1 MKNTRRGFL
10 AAAGAVAIA
19 GCTGPASEVGPEEDP
34 NGTESPA
41 GAGEGNAAD
50 LAVEESSSD
59 TYAAVAESVSKSVVR
74 VQIYED
80 GFEAGQGS
88 GFLHRGHVVTN
99 EHVVYGGETVRL
111 QYSDGSWYEA
121 EIVGTDPY
129 SDLAVLS
136 SGRDLSDADAPP
148 ELELVDRTPEIGTEV
163 LAFGAPF
170 GLGGSVTQGIVSGR
184 NRSLPAPNNYQIP
197 DAVQTDA
204 AVNPGNSGG
213 PLVTLEA
220 EVAGVVTAT
229 RGENVG
235 FAVSAPLAD
244 RIVPSLIEDG
254 EYEHSRLG
262 VQVRPVTPTV
272 AEVNDLEEVRGVYVV
287 EVVSDGPADGV
298 LEGATGSET
307 VGGQSVP
314 TGGDVI
320 VGFAD
325 TEIDT
330 NEDLARFLAL
340 ETSPDETIDVHV
352 IREGERVTESLT
364 LGTRP
369 PAR

>member
-1 MKNTRRGFL
+1 MNNTRRGFL
-10 AAAGAVAIA
+10 SAAGAVAIA
-19 GCTGPASEVGPEEDP
+19 GCTSPATEAGPEDDP
-34 NGTESPA
+34 DGTESPA
-41 GAGEGNAAD
+41 ADNNVTGLADEGINS
-50 LAVEESSSD
+50 E
-59 TYAAVAESVSKSVVR
+59 TYAAVAESVSQSVVR

-80 GFEAGQGS
+80 GIESGQGS

-99 EHVVYGGETVRL
+99 EHVVYGGDDVRL
-111 QYSDGSWYEA
+111 QYADDSWYDGD
-121 EIVGTDPY
+121 IVGTDPY

-136 SGRDLSDADAPP
+136 PGRDLSVGDVPP
-148 ELELVDRTPEIGTEV
+148 ELDLVDRTPDIGTEV

-170 GLGGSVTQGIVSGR
+170 GLGGSVTQGIISGR
-184 NRSLPAPNNYQIP
+184 NRSLPAPNDYQIP

-213 PLVTLEA
+213 PLVTLEQ

-272 AEVNDLEEVRGVYVV
+272 AEVNDLKEVRGVYVV

-307 VGGQSVP
+307 VGGRSIP

-320 VGFAD
+320 VGFED

-340 ETSPDETIDVHV
+340 ETSPGETIDVHV
-352 IREGERVTESLT
+352 VRDGGRVTGSLT

>member
-10 AAAGAVAIA
+10 ATAGTVAIA
-19 GCTGPASEVGPEEDP
+19 GCTSPATEIGPDDDP
-34 NGTESPA
+34 NGNESA
-41 GAGEGNAAD
+41 TGEGNLTEVAD
-50 LAVEESSSD
+50 EGDDSE
-59 TYAAVAESVSKSVVR
+59 TYTAVAESVSQSVVR

-80 GFEAGQGS
+80 GIEAGQGS

-99 EHVVYGGETVRL
+99 EHVVYGGDTVRL
-111 QYSDGSWYEA
+111 QYADGAWYEA
-121 EIVGTDPY
+121 DIVGTDPY

-136 SGRDLSDADAPP
+136 PGRDLEAAAAPS
-148 ELELVDRTPEIGTEV
+148 ELELVDRTPDIGTEV

-170 GLGGSVTQGIVSGR
+170 GLGGSVTQGIISGR
-184 NRSLPAPNNYQIP
+184 NRSLPAPNDYQIP

-213 PLVTLEA
+213 PLVTLDQ

-235 FAVSAPLAD
+235 FAVSAPLSD

-298 LEGATGSET
+298 LEGATDSET
-307 VGGQSVP
+307 VGGQSIP

-320 VGFAD
+320 VGFED
-325 TEIDT
+325 TEIAT

-340 ETSPDETIDVHV
+340 ETSPGETIDVHV
-352 IREGERVTESLT
+352 IRDGERVTESLT